1 MPCRK
6 AGKILSN
13 YDLLRNKPPTNMR
26 IAYISGS
33 VIPSRFA
40 NGVHVMRM
48 CGAFAA
54 LGHEVSLIVPEC
66 KRPVIE
72 TMGEDGVHGFYGVG
86 SDFEIL
92 RVPDYRFRGGFV
104 ATGRSA
110 ARLARQIGADLVFA
124 RSIAGAYFA
133 LRLGMEVVYETHFP
147 DGRRR
152 RLSGY
157 LARRVTSSP
166 RLGGLVV
173 ISEPLRRH
181 FLDAGVPGHLILR
194 LPDGADAPRT
204 EARPALGEIAGRS
217 RLRVGYVGHLYP
229 GRGVDLILA
238 LARRAPWA
246 DFDLVG
252 GLEED
257 IERWRRPAEELA
269 NVTFH
274 GFVAPAETDG
284 YRLSFDV
291 LIAPY
296 QDKVAISS
304 TGSADT
310 AAWMSPLK
318 IFEYMACARPIVCS
332 DLPVLREVLS
342 HEHNAL
348 LCSPGDA
355 SDWLGALERL
365 RADPDLRRLL
375 AANAR
380 ADFETRYSWRG
391 RARRILGH
399 VNEMR
404 VRGDGGAPHR
414 TGKSPPLYEKRVP

>member
-1 MPCRK
+1 
-6 AGKILSN
+6 
-13 YDLLRNKPPTNMR
+13 MR

-40 NGVHVMRM
+40 NSIHVMRM

-66 KRPVIE
+66 ERPAIE
-72 TMGEDGVHGFYGVG
+72 AMGEHDVHAFYGVA

-92 RVPDYRFRGGFV
+92 RVPDYPFRGGFIL
-104 ATGRSA
+104 TGRSA
-110 ARLARQIGADLVFA
+110 ARVARRLGVDLVFA

-133 LRLGMEVVYETHFP
+133 LRYGMEVVYETHFP

-152 RLSGY
+152 RASGY
-157 LARRVTSSP
+157 LARRVTSSS
-166 RLGGLVV
+166 RLSGLVV
-173 ISEPLRRH
+173 ISEPLRQH
-181 FLDAGVPGHLILR
+181 FLDAGVPGYRILR
-194 LPDGADAPRT
+194 LPDGADAPLT
-204 EARPALGEIAGRS
+204 ETRPAMGETAGRS
-217 RLRVGYVGHLYP
+217 PLRVGYVGHLYP
-229 GRGVDLILA
+229 GRGIELILD

-246 DFDLVG
+246 DFGLVG
-252 GLEED
+252 GLEAD
-257 IERWRRPAEELA
+257 VERWRRSARNLV

-274 GFVAPAETDG
+274 GFVAPAQADG

-318 IFEYMACARPIVCS
+318 IFEYMACAKPIVCS

-414 TGKSPPLYEKRVP
+414 EESAVV

>member
-1 MPCRK
+1 
-6 AGKILSN
+6 
-13 YDLLRNKPPTNMR
+13 MR
-26 IAYISGS
+26 IAYVSGS
-33 VIPSRFA
+33 AIPSRFA
-40 NGVHVMRM
+40 NSIHVMRM

-54 LGHEVSLIVPEC
+54 LGHDVSLILPEC
-66 KRPVIE
+66 GRPAME
-72 TMGEDGVHGFYGVG
+72 AMGEHDVHAFYGVA

-92 RVPDYRFRGGFV
+92 RVPDYPFRGGFV
-104 ATGRSA
+104 LTGRSA
-110 ARLARQIGADLVFA
+110 ARVARRLGADLVFA

-133 LRLGMEVVYETHFP
+133 LRYGMEVIYETHFP

-157 LARRVTSSP
+157 LARRVTSNS

-173 ISEPLRRH
+173 ISEPLRQH
-181 FLDAGVPGHLILR
+181 FLDAGVSGNLILR
-194 LPDGADAPRT
+194 LPDGADSPLT
-204 EARPALGEIAGRS
+204 DARPAMGETAERG
-217 RLRVGYVGHLYP
+217 RLRIGYVGHLYP
-229 GRGVDLILA
+229 GRGIELILD
-238 LARRAPWA
+238 LARLAPWA
-246 DFDLVG
+246 DFGLVG
-252 GLEED
+252 GLEADVEH
-257 IERWRRPAEELA
+257 WRGSSKDLA

-274 GFVAPAETDG
+274 GFVAPAEADD

-296 QDKVAISS
+296 QNKVAVNS
-304 TGSADT
+304 TGSSDT

-332 DLPVLREVLS
+332 DLPVLREILS

-365 RADPDLRRLL
+365 RVDPVLRRQL

-380 ADFETRYSWRG
+380 ADFEARYSWRG
-391 RARRILGH
+391 RARKVLDH

-404 VRGDGGAPHR
+404 VSSDGGAPQR
-414 TGKSPPLYEKRVP
+414 TGKNPQLYGKQAP

>member
-1 MPCRK
+1 
-6 AGKILSN
+6 
-13 YDLLRNKPPTNMR
+13 MR
-26 IAYISGS
+26 ITYISGS

-40 NGVHVMRM
+40 NGIHVMRM

-72 TMGEDGVHGFYGVG
+72 TEGEHGIHAFYGVA
-86 SDFEIL
+86 SNFEIL
-92 RVPDYRFRGGFV
+92 RVPDYPFRAGSV
-104 ATGRSA
+104 ATGWSA
-110 ARLARQIGADLVFA
+110 ARLARRIGADLIFT
-124 RSIAGAYFA
+124 RSIASAYFA
-133 LRLGMEVVYETHFP
+133 LRRGMKVIYETHFP

-152 RLSGY
+152 WLSGY
-157 LARRVTSSP
+157 LARRVFANP

-181 FLDAGVPGHLILR
+181 FLDAGVPEHLILR
-194 LPDGADAPRT
+194 LPDGADAPLT
-204 EARPALGEIAGRS
+204 DAGPALGETAGRG

-229 GRGVDLILA
+229 GRGIELILD

-246 DFDLVG
+246 DFELVG
-252 GLEED
+252 GLEAD
-257 IERWRRPAEELA
+257 VERWRRSAEELA

-296 QDKVAISS
+296 QNKVAVTS
-304 TGSADT
+304 TGSGDT

-348 LCSPGDA
+348 LCSPANA

-365 RADPDLRRLL
+365 RADPDLRQLL

-380 ADFETRYSWRG
+380 ADFEAFYSWRG
-391 RARRILGH
+391 RASRIIDH

-404 VRGDGGAPHR
+404 VPGDGGAPHR
-414 TGKSPPLYEKRVP
+414 TGKSPPETR

>member
-1 MPCRK
+1 
-6 AGKILSN
+6 
-13 YDLLRNKPPTNMR
+13 MR

-66 KRPVIE
+66 RRSVIE
-72 TMGEDGVHGFYGVG
+72 TMGEDGVHAFYGVASG
-86 SDFEIL
+86 FEIL
-92 RVPDYRFRGGFV
+92 RVPDYPFRGGFV

-110 ARLARQIGADLVFA
+110 ARLAQRIGADLVFA

-133 LRLGMEVVYETHFP
+133 LRYGMEVVYETHFP
-147 DGRRR
+147 DGQRRR
-152 RLSGY
+152 VSGY
-157 LARRVTSSP
+157 LARRVTSSS

-173 ISEPLRRH
+173 ISEPLRQH
-181 FLDAGVPGHLILR
+181 FLCAGVPGHLILR
-194 LPDGADAPRT
+194 LPDGADAPLT
-204 EARPALGEIAGRS
+204 EARPALGETDGRG

-229 GRGVDLILA
+229 GRGIELILD

-246 DFDLVG
+246 EFGLVG
-252 GLEED
+252 GLEAD
-257 IERWRRPAEELA
+257 VERWRRSAKDLV

-274 GFVAPAETDG
+274 GFVAPAEADD

-296 QDKVAISS
+296 QNKVAVNS
-304 TGSADT
+304 TGSGDT

-318 IFEYMACARPIVCS
+318 IFEYMSCARPIVCS
-332 DLPVLREVLS
+332 NLPVLREVLS
-342 HEHNAL
+342 HGHNAL
-348 LCSPGDA
+348 LCSPADA
-355 SDWLGALERL
+355 SDWLDALERL
-365 RADPDLRRLL
+365 RTDPDLRRLL

-380 ADFETRYSWRG
+380 ADFEARYSWRG
-391 RARRILGH
+391 RARKILDH

-404 VRGDGGAPHR
+404 VPRDGGAPHL
-414 TGKSPPLYEKRVP
+414 TGKGPPLYGKRGP

>member
-1 MPCRK
+1 
-6 AGKILSN
+6 
-13 YDLLRNKPPTNMR
+13 MR

-40 NGVHVMRM
+40 NGIHVMRM

-54 LGHEVSLIVPEC
+54 LGHEVSLIVPKC
-66 KRPVIE
+66 GRPALE
-72 TMGEDGVHGFYGVG
+72 TVCGQDVHAFYGVA

-92 RVPDYRFRGGFV
+92 RVPDYPFRGGFI

-110 ARLARQIGADLVFA
+110 ARVARRLGPDLVFA

-133 LRLGMEVVYETHFP
+133 LRYGMHVVYETHFP

-157 LARRVTSSP
+157 LARRVTSSS

-173 ISEPLRRH
+173 ISEPLRQH
-181 FLDAGVPGHLILR
+181 FLDAGVPGHRILR
-194 LPDGADAPRT
+194 LPDGADSPLT
-204 EARPALGEIAGRS
+204 KTRPAMGDTVGCG

-229 GRGVDLILA
+229 GRGIELILA

-246 DFDLVG
+246 DFGLVG
-252 GLEED
+252 GLEAD
-257 IERWRRPAEELA
+257 VERWRRSAKDLV

-274 GFVAPAETDG
+274 GFVTPAEGDD

-296 QDKVAISS
+296 QNKVAVDS
-304 TGSADT
+304 TGSGNT

-318 IFEYMACARPIVCS
+318 IFEYMSCARPIVCS

-342 HEHNAL
+342 HGHNAL
-348 LCSPGDA
+348 LCSPADA

-365 RADPDLRRLL
+365 RADSALRRQL

-380 ADFETRYSWRG
+380 ADFQARYSWRG
-391 RARRILGH
+391 RARRILDH

-404 VRGDGGAPHR
+404 VPRDGGAPDR
-414 TGKSPPLYEKRVP
+414 TGMNSPPHGRQAP